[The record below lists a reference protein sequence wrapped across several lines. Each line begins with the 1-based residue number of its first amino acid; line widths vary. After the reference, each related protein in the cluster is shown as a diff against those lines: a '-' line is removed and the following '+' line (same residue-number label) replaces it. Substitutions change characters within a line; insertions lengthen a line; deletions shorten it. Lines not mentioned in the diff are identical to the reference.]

1 MPKRHQTYLT
11 YTQRCQISEFLARK
25 MSISQIALA
34 LDKHK
39 STIYREIKRGI
50 KSDGKITLYNA
61 RYAMQ
66 KYKKQRENS
75 KKLYKYTEKIK
86 EYVIENLEKGL
97 SPEQISG
104 RLSIDNPD
112 LSISHETIYKEI
124 WADKKAGGTLY
135 KYLRRGGRK
144 YQKRGSLYKDRGI
157 LGRID
162 IDERPDI
169 AEKKE
174 RLGDW
179 EGDLVLGSK
188 ESKVALVTM
197 VDRAS
202 KLTKIGRV
210 QSKEAFGVRN
220 EIVKMMGAV
229 KDFVE
234 TITFDN
240 GREFVHH
247 EGIGGELGAKVYF
260 TKPYHSWE
268 RGLNEHTNGLI
279 RQYFSKGT
287 SLEHVTQEEIEKVE
301 NLLNN
306 RPRKVLGYRTPSEV
320 FFGNYP
326 THHLVASH
334 T

>member
-1 MPKRHQTYLT
+1 MSKRHYTHLT
-11 YTQRCQISEFLARK
+11 YEERCQIFEFLARE
-25 MSISQIALA
+25 ISVPRIALA

-50 KSDGKITLYNA
+50 KNDDRKTIYNA

-66 KYKKQRENS
+66 KYKKQRKNS
-75 KKLYKYTEKIK
+75 KKPYKYTEKIK
-86 EYVIENLEKGL
+86 EYVKEKLENGY

-112 LSISHETIYKEI
+112 LSISHETIYTHI

-135 KYLRRGGRK
+135 KNLRRCGRK
-144 YQKRGSLYKDRGI
+144 YQKRGSSYKDRGI
-157 LGRID
+157 IGRVD
-162 IDERPDI
+162 IDERPEI
-169 AEKKE
+169 VNKKE

-179 EGDLVLGSK
+179 EGDLVLGSR

-210 QSKEAFGVRN
+210 ESKEAFGVQS
-220 EIVKMMGAV
+220 EIVKMMDDV

-247 EGIGGELGAKVYF
+247 EGIGGSLGAKVYF
-260 TKPYHSWE
+260 AKPYHSWE
-268 RGLNEHTNGLI
+268 RGLNEHTNGLV
-279 RQYFSKGT
+279 RQYFPKGA
-287 SLEHVTQEEIEKVE
+287 SFEYVTQEEIEKVE
-301 NLLNN
+301 NFLNN
-306 RPRKVLGYRTPSEV
+306 RPRKVLGYRTPNEV
-320 FFGNYP
+320 FFGNHP
-326 THHLVASH
+326 THHRVASDA
-334 T
+334 